1 MNLMKIFKRIL
12 GYKEPEITTE
22 MFTAE
27 FPVNGSETKC
37 ATIKEHLISNP
48 ACGVSEKASVT
59 ADATVEKPKKRKRGR
74 PRKKKKEE

>member
-22 MFTAE
+22 MFTE
-27 FPVNGSETKC
+27 KFPVNESEAKC

-48 ACGVSEKASVT
+48 ACRVV
-59 ADATVEKPKKRKRGR
+59 KKLLLQQTLQ
-74 PRKKKKEE
+74 